1 MQNDYYEY
9 QLSKKD
15 IARIVFLSAGIS
27 WMLGYLFYDIAW
39 GLFFAPLSW
48 GVLIRLK
55 KDTQKR
61 KIQRQLSTEF
71 YDVLRTLEVGLVS
84 GNSLEH
90 AFVDAQKEIGEI
102 YGESSYTFR
111 ELAGINAS
119 VSMNEAIEE
128 VFGDFANRSH
138 VEEIITFS
146 EVLRFAKRSGGNLVE
161 IIQSASARIQQ
172 VWETEREIEI
182 LVASRRY
189 EQDIMSILP
198 LVILLYLK
206 FSFREY
212 MAVLYGNLLGAVF
225 MTMCMIA
232 YFVAL
237 VLGKKLLDIRV

>member
-1 MQNDYYEY
+1 M
-9 QLSKKD
+9 
-15 IARIVFLSAGIS
+15 
-27 WMLGYLFYDIAW
+27 
-39 GLFFAPLSW
+39 
-48 GVLIRLK
+48 
-55 KDTQKR
+55 
-61 KIQRQLSTEF
+61 
-71 YDVLRTLEVGLVS
+71 
-84 GNSLEH
+84 
-90 AFVDAQKEIGEI
+90 
-102 YGESSYTFR
+102 
-111 ELAGINAS
+111 
-119 VSMNEAIEE
+119 
-128 VFGDFANRSH
+128 
-138 VEEIITFS
+138 
-146 EVLRFAKRSGGNLVE
+146 E